1 MRKKQNILQV
11 AATRKGCKNMR
22 KIKSDEAKKER
33 VRKGLNYAMVFI
45 PVILIAVLL
54 IVLIRGRMTSSGR
67 PGFVKPVAAEGSGI
81 VIKQN
86 SSEKSKGLIKTKN
99 VVEIDTIEEGLR
111 DMGFLITEEYYFTDV
126 LTQSKKDT
134 IPIINIEESYSLK
147 YDGYITAGIEFGEIG
162 IAVDRENKVVTL
174 TMPEAVIKD
183 TVIDPDS
190 VEILGEKHSLFI
202 DINEEDRAEAMKEF
216 KKVILEKANEKGILK
231 RASDNAKNVAR
242 NFAVRLLD
250 PDYRIEFAE

>member
-1 MRKKQNILQV
+1 
-11 AATRKGCKNMR
+11 MR
-22 KIKSDEAKKER
+22 KIKTDGAKKDR
-33 VRKGLNYAMVFI
+33 VKKGLNYAMVFV

-54 IVLIRGRMTSSGR
+54 IMLIRGQMTSSGR
-67 PGFVKPVAAEGSGI
+67 PGFVKPAPAEGSGI
-81 VIKQN
+81 VIRQN
-86 SSEKSKGLIKTKN
+86 SSEKSNGLIKTQN
-99 VVEIDTIEEGLR
+99 VIEIDTIQEGLR
-111 DMGFLITEEYYFTDV
+111 DMGFLITEEYYFTDI
-126 LTQSKKDT
+126 LTQTKKDT

-147 YDGYITAGIEFGEIG
+147 YDGYITAGIAFGDIG
-162 IAVDRENKVVTL
+162 IAIDRENKVVTL

-216 KKVILEKANEKGILK
+216 KKAILEKANEKGIVK

-242 NFAVRLLD
+242 NFVIRLLD